1 MPAIPTETAP
11 SADAARDASFFRQ
24 SGWLMVANVAGGA
37 LMWAVHFLAR
47 RVPPG
52 EYGNFGGFLAVIMV
66 LPTIPLQMVLAQQTA
81 RALATG
87 QHGELSGVI
96 RLFWRGTF
104 YIWLVAA
111 VLALVFQRQILAAWK
126 VENPMALYLTLP
138 IVLLT
143 LWMPMFWG
151 VLQGRQNFLWL
162 GWSLLSNGIGR
173 FGVAAFAV
181 LVLHAYAAGMLTG
194 VLLGTALAFG
204 IAAWQTRSLWLSPPA
219 AFDRRGLAQQVIPL
233 VLGFLGFQILFTA
246 DTMFVKTYFREDEAG
261 FYVAAGTLSRALMW
275 LVLPLAAVMFPR
287 IVHSAARAEKTNLL
301 SVVLVGTAVLAVAG
315 VAGLVLLGPWVVR
328 IPYPESFA
336 NVVIPLLP
344 WYAGAMVPLAVA
356 NVLLNDLL
364 ARPASKLR
372 LGLAILTVALAYMF
386 CLTRFHASLVQVLQ
400 VMGCF
405 NLLLL
410 AVCALFHRAGRLAR

>member
-1 MPAIPTETAP
+1 MKADLSLRVLSAAIILVFFTIYC
-11 SADAARDASFFRQ
+11 AS
-24 SGWLMVANVAGGA
+24 GMVAGA
-37 LMWAVHFLAR
+37 RLFERTFGLSYPTALWTSACATIAYVFL
-47 RVPPG
+47 
-52 EYGNFGGFLAVIMV
+52 GGFLAVIMV

-162 GWSLLSNGIGR
+162 GWSMLSNGIGR
-173 FGVAAFAV
+173 FGVAAFPV

-204 IAAWQTRSLWLSPPA
+204 IAASAIFPGML
-219 AFDRRGLAQQVIPL
+219 
-233 VLGFLGFQILFTA
+233 
-246 DTMFVKTYFREDEAG
+246 
-261 FYVAAGTLSRALMW
+261 GTLWWKGATRQGVIASILTG
-275 LVLPLAAVMFPR
+275 LVVAMVFIVDLLVMGDKHTLFGLPVAGGPGAFGV
-287 IVHSAARAEKTNLL
+287 SAALIVL
-301 SVVLVGTAVLAVAG
+301 FVV
-315 VAGLVLLGPWVVR
+315 
-328 IPYPESFA
+328 
-336 NVVIPLLP
+336 
-344 WYAGAMVPLAVA
+344 
-356 NVLLNDLL
+356 
-364 ARPASKLR
+364 SKLTR
-372 LGLAILTVALAYMF
+372 DHGKDHEAFLATAHHPD
-386 CLTRFHASLVQVLQ
+386 RD
-400 VMGCF
+400 
-405 NLLLL
+405 
-410 AVCALFHRAGRLAR
+410 